1 MGNLHEVLPGIS
13 VFSNFYYIRTKEITY
28 LNPSIE
34 FSVKS
39 YISMEILRFGIKI
52 LCKTSCDQT
61 VSTILFFIQML
72 RISPQYEPPIY
83 WPLQL
88 SPPKFLGD

>member
-39 YISMEILRFGIKI
+39 YISMEILSFGIKI
-52 LCKTSCDQT
+52 LYKTSRDQT
-61 VSTILFFIQML
+61 VEQRAEYNSAYVLVLPNSHDFCTRTRTRTM
-72 RISPQYEPPIY
+72 S
-83 WPLQL
+83 
-88 SPPKFLGD
+88 